1 MGRRVQPKKPAA
13 TKGASVPNRLA
24 TYGEAIY
31 ELHELGSLFH
41 NANLGVA
48 SQVKDPYKDSALVFA
63 CIRVRAQAVATAP
76 LVLYASTKDDA
87 QTIESG
93 PLFDVL
99 ANPNPWMSWRR
110 LAYMT
115 QVFKDL
121 PDGACYWLM
130 YGPGG
135 EYLKPGAIPVEIWPL
150 RGAHCKPVDDP
161 MKMIPAEYEVSVSGK
176 SKRIPA
182 AAILPILDMD
192 PSAYLRGFSP
202 SAAVASEVETLFG
215 LSQYDRKMAARLG
228 LPSVVMQTDVEML
241 DEQIKAAQSKLEER
255 LGPHNAGKPVVVGN
269 GFKPIAIGQTA
280 ADMGHKDLREWER
293 DMILAAFG
301 VTKPL
306 LGITDDVN
314 RANADAAVQVFW
326 RGTAV
331 YLLRDLEDDIQTRFV
346 RTRSGPERAYACGFD
361 TSTVPAMQ
369 ENATEMIANLKVL
382 SDMGVSVPIGAK
394 LLGWD
399 VDEEL
404 LEQIEA
410 QAEAKKAADAE
421 ARAAAAAAF
430 AGGSVADDDEED
442 EQPQPP
448 QQLARPS
455 KEQREKQ
462 RAAILDEIA
471 PLEAR
476 LAKKIAATQRDYVLA
491 LRKGLDKYAKLVAR
505 TPATTLATPE
515 EALEAVLSLA
525 PPLSEF
531 TPQLAKE
538 ARPILEAMFKKSAEA
553 LAAELGKS
561 PLSITGPEAAI
572 LITKRVQLVEGTLTT
587 LSAEVTD
594 ALAKALVDS
603 AGFSSASL
611 AEAVQ
616 GALETM
622 RGEITHK
629 LDNLPQRAGTIART
643 ETASVQGAARHAEMV
658 AQGVERHE
666 WISDVDDATRDSH
679 AELNGKVVKVG
690 ESFRDDITLRWVG
703 DPAAPIGE
711 TVNCFP
717 GDVVV
722 ASAGVQLGYR
732 RMYDGP
738 MLRLSLRSGRVLSV
752 TPNHPLL
759 TERGWVAARDL
770 NAGDNLIRCRGLDVA
785 RPSNPNVQRGPAAFS
800 EVLDAL
806 HMVGDRR
813 GVRALDVNF
822 HGDGEGGEVDVV
834 RPERELL
841 FGRHAALSEQVA
853 QSEFAP
859 ADSDMRSF
867 APLRDAGAL
876 RLRARS
882 TTERDIGGEASRL
895 AVLECRTRR
904 GDDRSF
910 GPVARAHSRRDQA
923 SANRAAVDGEGISQR
938 LLGFTGEVSTDQ
950 VVGVDSREFRGHVFN
965 LQTRSGW
972 YVADG
977 IVAHNCRCAVAPV
990 IED

>member
-1 MGRRVQPKKPAA
+1 M
-13 TKGASVPNRLA
+13 PNRLA
-24 TYGEAIY
+24 TYGQAVYTIS
-31 ELHELGSLFH
+31 ELGSLFH

-48 SQVKDPYKDSALVFA
+48 SQVTDPYTQSALVFA
-63 CIRVRAQAVATAP
+63 CVRVRAQAVASAP

-87 QTIESG
+87 QTIDAG
-93 PLFDVL
+93 PLYDVF

-121 PDGACYWLM
+121 DGAAYWIM
-130 YGPGG
+130 YGRNG
-135 EYLKPGAIPVEIWPL
+135 EYLKPGAIPFEIWPL
-150 RGAHCKPVDDP
+150 RGKHCAPVDIDGEMLP
-161 MKMIPAEYEVSVSGK
+161 SQYEVNIAGQ
-176 SKRIPA
+176 SKKIPA
-182 AAILPILDMD
+182 AAVLPLLDMD
-192 PSAYLRGFSP
+192 PSAMRRGFGP
-202 SAAVASEVETLFG
+202 AAAVGSEVETLFG
-215 LSQYDRKMAARLG
+215 LSQYDRKMSSRLG
-228 LPSVVMQTDVEML
+228 LPSVVMQTEMEL
-241 DEQIKAAQSKLEER
+241 TDDQLKAGQSRLEER
-255 LGPHNAGKPVVVGN
+255 LGSHNAGKPVLIGN
-269 GFKPIAIGQTA
+269 GAKVVSIGQTA
-280 ADMGHKDLREWER
+280 ADMGHKDLREWEMS
-293 DMILAAFG
+293 MILAAFG

-306 LGITDDVN
+306 IGVTDDVN

-331 YLLRDLEDDIQTRFV
+331 YLLRDLEDDIQTRFI

-399 VDEEL
+399 VDEQL
-404 LEQIEA
+404 LDEIEA
-410 QAEAKKAADAE
+410 QAEAKKAADAA

-430 AGGSVADDDEED
+430 AGGSVADEDDEED

-531 TPQLAKE
+531 TPQLAKD
-538 ARPILEAMFKKSAEA
+538 AKPILEAMFKKSAEA

-622 RGEITHK
+622 RGEITYK

-666 WISDVDDATRDSH
+666 WISGGDDATRDSH

-711 TVNCFP
+711 TI
-717 GDVVV
+717 
-722 ASAGVQLGYR
+722 Q
-732 RMYDGP
+732 
-738 MLRLSLRSGRVLSV
+738 
-752 TPNHPLL
+752 
-759 TERGWVAARDL
+759 
-770 NAGDNLIRCRGLDVA
+770 
-785 RPSNPNVQRGPAAFS
+785 
-800 EVLDAL
+800 
-806 HMVGDRR
+806 
-813 GVRALDVNF
+813 
-822 HGDGEGGEVDVV
+822 
-834 RPERELL
+834 
-841 FGRHAALSEQVA
+841 
-853 QSEFAP
+853 
-859 ADSDMRSF
+859 
-867 APLRDAGAL
+867 
-876 RLRARS
+876 
-882 TTERDIGGEASRL
+882 
-895 AVLECRTRR
+895 
-904 GDDRSF
+904 
-910 GPVARAHSRRDQA
+910 
-923 SANRAAVDGEGISQR
+923 
-938 LLGFTGEVSTDQ
+938 
-950 VVGVDSREFRGHVFN
+950 
-965 LQTRSGW
+965 
-972 YVADG
+972 
-977 IVAHNCRCAVAPV
+977 CRCATAPV